1 MLDRVIV
8 RTAAAMVLCA
18 GLLWAACGWAQEP
31 AQGVSYYKSIR
42 PMLQEHCQG
51 CHQPARPEGKMVLS
65 TYEGLLKP
73 GESESAGVVP
83 GKPFES
89 YLIEQITPQG
99 DDRPAM
105 PKDKPP
111 LSNDQIELVRRW
123 IAEGA
128 VDDTPESA
136 RRSFDADHPP
146 TYPVPPV
153 ITALDYS
160 PDGQLLAV
168 SGYHE
173 VLLFNADGSGLGGRL
188 IGLSERIQSLAF
200 SPDGKR
206 LAVTG
211 GNPCRFG
218 EVQVWDVAERKMLL
232 SISVTFDTVYGVSWS
247 GDGTK
252 LAFGCADNTVRA
264 IDAATGQQVLF
275 QGAHSDWVLDTVFST
290 DSSHLVSVSR
300 DRSMKLTDVPTQ
312 RFEDNITSITP
323 GELKGGLMAVDR
335 HPTKDELLI
344 GGADGEPKIYKMYRE
359 KARQI
364 GDDFNRLDV
373 RFKPMPGR
381 IFSVEYSADGGR
393 IAAASSSER
402 KGEVRVY
409 DAADGKLLA
418 TLEGQQGPVY
428 SVAFSADGG
437 LVAAGGFE
445 GMVRVCEAAT
455 GKLVREFGALPGVP

>member
-1 MLDRVIV
+1 
-8 RTAAAMVLCA
+8 
-18 GLLWAACGWAQEP
+18 
-31 AQGVSYYKSIR
+31 
-42 PMLQEHCQG
+42 
-51 CHQPARPEGKMVLS
+51 
-65 TYEGLLKP
+65 
-73 GESESAGVVP
+73 
-83 GKPFES
+83 
-89 YLIEQITPQG
+89 
-99 DDRPAM
+99 M

-232 SISVTFDTVYGVSWS
+232 SISVTFETVYGVSWS

-344 GGADGEPKIYKMYRE
+344 GGVDGEPKIYKMYRE

-364 GDDFNRLDV
+364 GDDYNRIRDFEPL
-373 RFKPMPGR
+373 PGR
-381 IFSVEYSADGGR
+381 IFSLEFSADGSR
-393 IAAASSSER
+393 IVCGSSSGGA
-402 KGEVRVY
+402 GEVRSY
-409 DAADGKLLA
+409 MTDDGKLLWKLSLPSA
-418 TLEGQQGPVY
+418 IYT
-428 SVAFSADGG
+428 VAFSPDTAR
-437 LVAAGGFE
+437 VAAAGFAGE
-445 GMVRVCEAAT
+445 VLLIDAGTGAVVKTFIPVPFAPVPAASAPLASPAEAEA
-455 GKLVREFGALPGVP
+455 RAF